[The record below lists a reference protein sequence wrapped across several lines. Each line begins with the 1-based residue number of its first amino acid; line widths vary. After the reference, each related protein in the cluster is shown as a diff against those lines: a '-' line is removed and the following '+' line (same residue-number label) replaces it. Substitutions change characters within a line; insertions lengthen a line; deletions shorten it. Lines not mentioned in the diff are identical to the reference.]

1 MTDATTPTP
10 ASIRMEIKAMM
21 MDPVSKMPVVVLHEP
36 GSERYL
42 PIWIGVCEA
51 NAIALRMEG
60 VATPRPMTHD
70 LALSL
75 LAATQHAVDHVHI
88 HTLREGVFF
97 AEIHLKNGDRA
108 CVVDARPSDAIAIA
122 LRAEAP
128 IMVSEE
134 VLEHAHHDDGRT
146 EEVLRAVLERLRPE
160 DLGEYE
166 M

>member
-1 MTDATTPTP
+1 MADVNAPTDTT
-10 ASIRMEIKAMM
+10 IRMEIKAMM
-21 MDPVSKMPVVVLHEP
+21 MDPVSKMPVVILQEP
-36 GSERYL
+36 GQERYL

-51 NAIALRMEG
+51 NAIALRLEG
-60 VATPRPMTHD
+60 VTTPRPMTHD

-75 LAATQHAVDHVHI
+75 LEATHHTLDYIHI

-97 AEIHLKNGDRA
+97 AAIHLHNGDSA
-108 CVVDARPSDAIAIA
+108 PVVDARPSDAIAIA
-122 LRAEAP
+122 LRAGVP
-128 IMVSEE
+128 ILVSEE
-134 VLEHAHHDDGRT
+134 VLDHAQHDDGRT

>member
-1 MTDATTPTP
+1 MADVTTPTP
-10 ASIRMEIKAMM
+10 ASIRMETKALM
-21 MDPVSKMPVVVLHEP
+21 MDPVSKMPVLVLQEP
-36 GSERYL
+36 GCERYL

-51 NAIALRMEG
+51 NAIALQLEG
-60 VATPRPMTHD
+60 VVTPRPMTHD

-75 LAATQHAVDHVHI
+75 LEATQHSVDHVHI

-97 AEIHLKNGDRA
+97 AAIHLNNGDHTS
-108 CVVDARPSDAIAIA
+108 VVDARPSDAIAIA
-122 LRAEAP
+122 LRAEVP
-128 IMVSEE
+128 ILVSEE
-134 VLEHAHHDDGRT
+134 VLEHAQHDDGRT